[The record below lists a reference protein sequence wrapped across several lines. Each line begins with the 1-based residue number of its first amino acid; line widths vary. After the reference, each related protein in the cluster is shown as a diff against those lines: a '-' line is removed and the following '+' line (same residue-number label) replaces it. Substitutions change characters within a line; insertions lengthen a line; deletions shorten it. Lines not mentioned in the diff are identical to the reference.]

1 MHAQKNSCSAYYEH
15 LSEKRYV
22 NYATRLSGWP
32 LLGEVKLKYVPL
44 VHGTYYELNRRYRYE
59 FMILFVVN

>member
-1 MHAQKNSCSAYYEH
+1 MHAEKNSCFAYYEH

-32 LLGEVKLKYVPL
+32 LLGEIKLKYVPL
-44 VHGTYYELNRRYRYE
+44 VYVTCHGLNRRYRYE
-59 FMILFVVN
+59 FMIFFVVN